1 MRMFRH
7 LLAIAIVPAALSGC
21 SEADTE
27 PPVISDLVI
36 TPQPTADI
44 ICGQEENN
52 VIRLST
58 GDSLT
63 IAFTVTDNE
72 ELSQYKFDIH
82 QNFDC
87 HGHAKL
93 EETSVWEVI
102 EIGALTGTEMQVSR
116 TLQVPDSATA
126 GKYHFSIQ
134 VADFF
139 GNSAK
144 TEIFNIIVQNL
155 DDTIPPVLTVTAPS
169 VSSITI
175 NRSDSIPNDS
185 IRFAGTVTDNRDLEL
200 GGNGKLELRYW
211 RVGSANAYELFSILF
226 VLGTGPSIDFDFT
239 VTVPPILVSDDY
251 IFQLRAF
258 DGVNNMS
265 NTVQFNVTIIDTE
278 EEEEEEE
285 G

>member
-1 MRMFRH
+1 MRMFRY
-7 LLAIAIVPAALSGC
+7 LLAIAIVSISIMGC

-36 TPQPTADI
+36 TPLPTAGI
-44 ICGQEENN
+44 VCGQEDAY
-52 VIRLST
+52 VIQLYT

-63 IAFTVTDNE
+63 ISFTVTDDE

-93 EETSVWEVI
+93 EETVVWEVI
-102 EIGALTGTEMQVSR
+102 DIGNISGTEAQVSR
-116 TLQVPDSATA
+116 VLNVPEIATA
-126 GKYHFSIQ
+126 GNYHFSIQ

-144 TEIFNIIVQNL
+144 TQVFSIILQNL
-155 DDTIPPVLTVTAPS
+155 DDTIPPVLTVSEPS
-169 VSSITI
+169 VSSITL
-175 NRSDSIPNDS
+175 NLTDSMPNDS
-185 IRFAGTVTDNRDLEL
+185 IRFVGSVTDNRDLEN

-211 RVGSANAYELFSILF
+211 RVGSANTFELYNILF

-239 VTVPPILVSDDY
+239 VTVPPTLVTADY
-251 IFQLRAF
+251 IFELRAF
-258 DGVNNMS
+258 DGVNNLS
-265 NTVQFNVTIIDTE
+265 NTVRFNVTIE
-278 EEEEEEE
+278 ETSEEEEE
-285 G
+285 GG

>member
-1 MRMFRH
+1 MRISRF
-7 LLAIAIVPAALSGC
+7 LLAGSIVAATLSGC
-21 SEADTE
+21 SEADIE
-27 PPVISDLVI
+27 SPVISDLVI
-36 TPQPTADI
+36 TPQPAFGI

-52 VIRLST
+52 VVHVFT
-58 GDSLT
+58 GESIT
-63 IAFTVTDNE
+63 ISFTATDNE
-72 ELSQYKFDIH
+72 ELSQYKLDVH

-93 EETSVWEVI
+93 EQTVVWEVI
-102 EIGALTGTEMQVSR
+102 DIGNISGKEAQV
-116 TLQVPDSATA
+116 TKVLNVPDSATA
-126 GKYHFSIQ
+126 GKYHFSIM

-139 GNSAK
+139 GNAAK
-144 TEIFNIIVQNL
+144 TEIFHVIVKNL
-155 DDTIPPVLTVTAPS
+155 DDTIPPALTVTEPS

-211 RVGSANAYELFSILF
+211 RVGSANTFDLFNILF

-239 VTVPPILVSDDY
+239 VTVPPTLVAADY
-251 IFQLRAF
+251 IFELRAF

-265 NTVQFNVTIIDTE
+265 NTVQFSVTITDTQE
-278 EEEEEEE
+278 EDEE